1 MKLSRLALAAA
12 LLPLTGQAEE
22 FSEPGAALNLP
33 PLVITSGRVAEPL
46 NKATAATS
54 VFTREDID
62 RLQPSSITE
71 LLSRVPGVQVVQNG
85 GRGSNASVLIRGT
98 SNAQSLVL
106 VDGQRIGSASDGGA
120 SLQYLSVEQIERVE
134 VVRGSRSA
142 LYGSDAIGGVI
153 QIFTRRGKPGLQ
165 PRLHLGAGSNNTWE
179 RSLGLAGGDQQTR
192 FSLNTSLDETAGI
205 DRTGPSFDSDADHD
219 AYRNQA
225 LSFNLSHQFN
235 ELLETGLSAV
245 DQRGRSEFDN
255 PFGRFDMASYQSFPQ
270 QPSSDF
276 SLSAA
281 SGYFDAQLSDAWNSR
296 LELGHGENRQHSQD
310 KLSDE
315 RNLFNTYR
323 DSANW
328 LNTLQLS
335 DNHSLLLGAD
345 WYEDQLH
352 SSTAY
357 NQQSR
362 WNQAAFIQQRFQG
375 ELFSTELGLRHD
387 QNQQFGNQ
395 NSWNTALTVPLADP
409 AIDLIASYSE
419 GFRAPTF
426 NELYW
431 PDDGNGYIGNPDLE
445 PEHSRN
451 YEVQLRGEH
460 WDTRWSLAAYR
471 NEVRDLISTQLHDPA
486 NFIYRAVNL
495 NTARLQGLELSL
507 EREVLGWR
515 TSASASL
522 LDPRDT
528 ESGHT
533 LPRRARRTLNLD
545 LDRQF
550 GAYAVG
556 ATWQANSSS
565 YDDVNNTHRISGYGL
580 LGLRGSWQASAE
592 VTLELKLSNA
602 LDKDYS
608 RALYAYQR
616 VSYAYR
622 EEGRALLLGFTWAP
636 NL

>member
-1 MKLSRLALAAA
+1 MKLSRLALAAV
-12 LLPLTGQAEE
+12 LLPLTSQAEE
-22 FSEPGAALNLP
+22 FSEPGDALKLP

-46 NKATAATS
+46 SKATAATS

-71 LLSRVPGVQVVQNG
+71 LLTRVPGVQVVQNG
-85 GRGSNASVLIRGT
+85 GRGSTASVLIRGT
-98 SNAQSLVL
+98 GNTQSLVL

-120 SLQYLSVEQIERVE
+120 SLQYLSVEQIERIE

-153 QIFTRRGKPGLQ
+153 QIFTRRGEQGLR

-192 FSLNTSLDETAGI
+192 FSLDTSLDETAGI

-219 AYRNQA
+219 AYRNKA
-225 LSFNLSHQFN
+225 LSFNLSHQVN
-235 ELLETGLSAV
+235 EQLETGLSV
-245 DQRGRSEFDN
+245 LDQRGRSEFDN
-255 PFGRFDMASYQSFPQ
+255 PFGRFDMATFQSFPQ

-276 SLSAA
+276 TLSAA
-281 SGYFDAQLSDAWNSR
+281 SGFVDAQLSDAWNSR
-296 LELGHGENRQHSQD
+296 LELGHSENRQQSQD

-315 RNLFNTYR
+315 HNVFNTYR
-323 DSANW
+323 DSASW
-328 LNTLQLS
+328 LNTLQLNAS
-335 DNHSLLLGAD
+335 HSLLLGAD

-352 SSTAY
+352 STTAFD
-357 NQQSR
+357 QQSR
-362 WNQAAFIQQRFQG
+362 WNQAAFIQHRFQG

-387 QNQQFGNQ
+387 QNQQFGSQ
-395 NSWNTALTVPLADP
+395 NSWNTAVTVPLADS
-409 AIDLIASYSE
+409 AIDLITSYSE

-431 PDDGNGYIGNPDLE
+431 PNDGNGYIGNPDLE

-471 NEVRDLISTQLHDPA
+471 NEVRDLISTELYDPV
-486 NFIYRAVNL
+486 NYIYRAVNL
-495 NTARLQGLELSL
+495 NTARLQGLEFSL
-507 EREVLGWR
+507 ERNVLGWR
-515 TSASASL
+515 ASANASL

-528 ESGHT
+528 ESGHI
-533 LPRRARRTLNLD
+533 LPRRARRTLSLD

-550 GAYAVG
+550 GAFGVG
-556 ATWQANSSS
+556 ATWQAISSS
-565 YDDVNNTHRISGYGL
+565 YDDVGNTRRIAGYGL
-580 LGLRGSWQASAE
+580 LGLRGSWLASDE
-592 VTLELKLSNA
+592 VMLDLKLSNA

-616 VSYAYR
+616 VNYPYQ
-622 EEGRALLLGFTWAP
+622 EEGRALLLGFTWTP
-636 NL
+636 DL